1 LRAMVQAH
9 ALYRRRTKVTMKDF
23 EQIRRLS
30 KFMNLDFR
38 PI

>member
-1 LRAMVQAH
+1 MVQAH
-9 ALYRRRTKVTMKDF
+9 ALYRRWTKVTMKDF

-30 KFMNLDFR
+30 KFMNLDFL